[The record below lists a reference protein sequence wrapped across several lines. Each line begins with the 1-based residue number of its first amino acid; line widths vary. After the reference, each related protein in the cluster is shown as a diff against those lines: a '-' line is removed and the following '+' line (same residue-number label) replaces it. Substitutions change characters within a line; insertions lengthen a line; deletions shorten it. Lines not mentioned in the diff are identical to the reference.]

1 MKNRFVRVS
10 VVTIIVSLFYFI
22 IFTEKAADDPINVEP
37 ELKEKV
43 ENDSKIDTLLN
54 EKEYVVVGKPN
65 TVKLIKVAD
74 TVNYKKFYI
83 VGVHKD
89 NAIIAKEEDKDNL
102 QVYVKFSPSSWFNEE
117 PISVYDGKLV
127 APDFKSNPEAKMFVT
142 RITEECEQG
151 VNFAGHYTLIYWG
164 CGTSCQYG
172 VVVNRKTGEI
182 FNGYQSS
189 LGSEFKKD
197 SKRIIIN
204 SDMIEENTLYIPLY
218 QLEKFKL
225 QSWDGTKFVAIN

>member
-22 IFTEKAADDPINVEP
+22 IFTEKVTDNPIDVEST
-37 ELKEKV
+37 LKEKV
-43 ENDSKIDTLLN
+43 NNESKIDTLLN
-54 EKEYVVVGKPN
+54 EKGYLVIGKPN
-65 TVKLIKVAD
+65 TIKLIKVAD
-74 TVNYKKFYI
+74 TINHKDFYI
-83 VGVHKD
+83 VGIHKD
-89 NAIIAKEEDKDNL
+89 NAIIAKEEDKDYL
-102 QVYVKFSPSSWFNEE
+102 QVHVKFSPSSWFNEQAV
-117 PISVYDGKLV
+117 SVYNGKLA
-127 APDFKSNPEAKMFVT
+127 APDFKSNPETKMFVT
-142 RITEECEQG
+142 RITEGCKQG

-182 FNGYQSS
+182 FDGYQSS
-189 LGSEFKKD
+189 LGSEFKKE

-204 SDMIEENTLYIPLY
+204 SDMIEENALYIPLY

-225 QSWDGTKFVAIN
+225 QSWDGTKFVAVN

>member
-22 IFTEKAADDPINVEP
+22 IFTEKTIDTPIDVEP
-37 ELKEKV
+37 ELKEKIDS
-43 ENDSKIDTLLN
+43 DSKIDTLLN
-54 EKEYVVVGKPN
+54 EKGYVVVGKPN
-65 TVKLIKVAD
+65 TVKLIRVAD
-74 TVNYKKFYI
+74 TVNHKDFHI
-83 VGVHKD
+83 VGIHNN

-102 QVYVKFSPSSWFNEE
+102 QVYVKFSSSSWLNEE
-117 PISVYDGKLV
+117 VVSVYSGKL
-127 APDFKSNPEAKMFVT
+127 ADPDFKSNPEAKMFVT
-142 RITEECEQG
+142 RITEGCKQG
-151 VNFAGHYTLIYWG
+151 INFAGHYTLIYWG

-182 FNGYQSS
+182 FDGYQSS
-189 LGSEFKKD
+189 LGSEFKKE

-204 SDMIEENTLYIPLY
+204 SDMIEDNAQYIPLY

-225 QSWDGTKFVAIN
+225 QSWDGVKFTAIN